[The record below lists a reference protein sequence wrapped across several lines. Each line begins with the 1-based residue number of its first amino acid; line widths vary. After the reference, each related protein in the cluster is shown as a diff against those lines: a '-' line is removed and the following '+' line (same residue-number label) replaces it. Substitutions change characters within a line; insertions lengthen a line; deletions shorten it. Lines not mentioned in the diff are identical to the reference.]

1 MSEIN
6 DNQRGPWYLLT
17 GAILGLIVGLIYSW
31 FFQPVEY
38 KETPPSS
45 LRADYKDQYRLM
57 IAIAYSANGDLV
69 RAQER
74 LKLLKDRDM
83 QQALIEQA
91 QRILASEGN
100 LDDARVL
107 SGLASALEVRAKM
120 TQQPLL
126 TSMPPTDLTTTPAPT
141 QTEIEP

>member
-1 MSEIN
+1 LSEKN
-6 DNQRGPWYLLT
+6 GTQRGPWYLLT
-17 GAILGLIVGLIYSW
+17 GAILGLIIGLIYSW
-31 FFQPVEY
+31 FVQPVEY

-57 IAIAYSANGDLV
+57 ISIAYSANGDLV

-107 SGLASALEVRAKM
+107 SGLASALEARAKM
-120 TQQPLL
+120 TEQPLP
-126 TSMPPTDLTTTPAPT
+126 TSIQPLDVPAT
-141 QTEIEP
+141 QTPTLSPTEP

>member
-1 MSEIN
+1 MSEKN
-6 DNQRGPWYLLT
+6 ESQRGPWYLLT
-17 GAILGLIVGLIYSW
+17 GVILGLVFGLIFSW
-31 FFQPVEY
+31 FVQPVEY
-38 KETPPSS
+38 KETPPYS

-57 IAIAYSANGDLV
+57 ISIAYSANGDLV

-107 SGLASALEVRAKM
+107 SGLASALELRAKM

-126 TSMPPTDLTTTPAPT
+126 TSIPPSDLTTTPAPT
-141 QTEIEP
+141 QTLIEP